1 MELTEVSV
9 RIMTTRVYLPD
20 HPDFRGWGPI
30 PVVDVHQAGTG
41 MMGSVY
47 KVVLQVMQAHEY
59 TEAAAKK
66 LVEDLALREEG
77 MLVAFRP
84 SVYNGLIGRPSVNNV
99 PGIVHSH
106 AIVLRRFRLKNL

>member
-1 MELTEVSV
+1 MGLTELEL

-20 HPDFRGWGPI
+20 HQDFRGWGQI
-30 PVVDVHQAGTG
+30 PVVGVHNAGTG

-47 KVVLQVMQAHEY
+47 KVVLKVLQAHDY
-59 TEAAAKK
+59 TEPAAKK
-66 LVEDLALREEG
+66 LLEDLALREEG

-84 SVYNGLIGRPSVNNV
+84 SVYNGLIGTPTVNNV
-99 PGIVHSH
+99 PGILHSH